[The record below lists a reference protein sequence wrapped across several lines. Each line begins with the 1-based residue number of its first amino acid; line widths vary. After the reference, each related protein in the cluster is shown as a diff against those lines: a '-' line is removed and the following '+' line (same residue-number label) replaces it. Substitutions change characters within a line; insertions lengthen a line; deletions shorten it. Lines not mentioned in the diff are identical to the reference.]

1 MGENRPKWMEADLRR
16 AKITGEKVF
25 ASDYRSDDLGWG
37 EDCAHALV
45 VRATCVTKKFK
56 RLDLTKLSV
65 ENQPSKVITEETI
78 RLANYDTSIGVMP
91 PPRGATW
98 TVTRQIC
105 LADTVPEFLSQPLAI
120 LIYDNFLT
128 FRRAAQEIREDRGI
142 VVYEDVRPQT
152 LPANPTL
159 DEILDD
165 WRTLEV
171 DTSLAR
177 QHYLW
182 SAAPYPAS
190 SQYSNGPLTF
200 NAGAW
205 SRADP
210 TDPVKE
216 SATATAIYAD
226 LALLK
231 PDQLC
236 VETTTYTQQ
245 VDPAFLEP
253 ESGLARFKDG
263 TLTILAG
270 TQSASGERR
279 ALSAFVKP
287 GSDIKK
293 VELWGAD
300 LGGGFGGRDMAPHLF
315 QLAFAAIFAGKP
327 VRLAY
332 DRFEQF
338 QAGLKRHGSAVHSL
352 VSATKDGLLDR
363 ALMHIVFEGGA
374 EINLSNPVMS
384 LGSLHATSFYKF
396 RQASVNGVVTRR
408 AVPVVGSM
416 RGFGIPQVNFNIET
430 AVDKLAVLGLKDDP
444 VAFRRR
450 NILRHDPLPTSAD
463 NVLAGTPLKFHVAN
477 AEVCDLAARHPLWT
491 GRDAARANAA
501 KGGIYRGVG
510 FAGCMQA
517 YGTSADPQYAAVQLE
532 FDGTV
537 TVWSETVDM
546 GQGARQ
552 SLAFVI
558 EAAFHTR
565 AQVQLGTAEPF
576 AAFSALMLQNVQ
588 NVQNVPKK
596 WGDRSSASAS
606 KTAFF
611 HVHVVREALAA
622 LLRFRIL
629 PALRLITGSM
639 LDDDAITAGWGEKGF
654 VVGARTVALSEIAQH
669 LEASGRERMVIAHG
683 YFANGWSQARFVE
696 GTVEH
701 RSFADAIGFA
711 RDFLATPTL
720 VDVFDRVFP
729 DPAGPGKTPVPRSGY
744 AAGAH
749 LIAVEIDPTAGA
761 IRVTD
766 AVAFLDAGEPI
777 IENVLDGQVEGGLQM
792 GIAHALFEDLPRES
806 GQDRYV
812 NFDRYIMPRAS
823 DVSGIRLEQT
833 RIPLPPGGAL
843 NANDAFIRHK
853 GAGEVTMTTVAAAIS
868 NAVAHA
874 LGHHSA
880 DAWPNR
886 LPIRYSDLK
895 IARAP
900 GA

>member
-1 MGENRPKWMEADLRR
+1 M
-16 AKITGEKVF
+16 
-25 ASDYRSDDLGWG
+25 
-37 EDCAHALV
+37 

-56 RLDLTKLSV
+56 RLDLTKLSK

-78 RLANYDTSIGVMP
+78 RIAGYDPKIGVMP
-91 PPRGATW
+91 APKDANW

-120 LIYDNFLT
+120 LIYDDFLT
-128 FRRAAQEIREDRGI
+128 FRRSAQELREDRGI
-142 VVYEDVRPQT
+142 VVYEDVPPEV

-159 DEILDD
+159 DEILGD
-165 WRTLEV
+165 WRNSKADAT
-171 DTSLAR
+171 LAR

-182 SAAPYPAS
+182 STAPYPSS

-200 NAGAW
+200 SGGAW

-210 TDPVKE
+210 TDRVTA
-216 SATATAIYAD
+216 SATAAAIQVE
-226 LALLK
+226 LGQLK
-231 PDQLC
+231 AGQLC

-253 ESGLARFKDG
+253 ESGLARLKDG

-279 ALSAFVKP
+279 ALAALVTANSPVKK
-287 GSDIKK
+287 I
-293 VELWGAD
+293 ELWGAD
-300 LGGGFGGRDMAPHLF
+300 IGGGFGGRDMAPHLF

-352 VSATKDGLLDR
+352 VTATEEGLLDR
-363 ALMHIVFEGGA
+363 ALIHVVFEGGA

-384 LGSLHATSFYKF
+384 LGSLHATSFYRF
-396 RQASVNGVVTRR
+396 RQASVNGIVTRR

-430 AVDKLAVLGLKDDP
+430 AVDKLAVLGLKEDP

-450 NILRHDPLPTSAD
+450 NVLKHARLPAD
-463 NVLAGTPLKFHVAN
+463 ADCDLAGTPLKFHVAN
-477 AEVCDLAARHPLWT
+477 AEVCDLAGKHPLWT
-491 GRDAARANAA
+491 GRAEARDEGAAR
-501 KGGIYRGVG
+501 GVYRGVG

-517 YGTSADPQYAAVQLE
+517 YGTSGDPQFAAVQLE
-532 FDGTV
+532 LDGAV

-552 SLAFVI
+552 SLAAVV

-576 AAFSALMLQNVQ
+576 AAFSALMLQNA
-588 NVQNVPKK
+588 QNVPKK

-622 LLRFRIL
+622 LLRFRVL
-629 PALRLITGSM
+629 PTLRAITGSK
-639 LDDDAITAGWGEKGF
+639 LDDEAIAAAWNEKGF
-654 VVGARTVALSEIAQH
+654 VVDGRTVTLAEIAKQM
-669 LEASGRERMVIAHG
+669 EDTGRERMAIAHG
-683 YFANGWSQARFVE
+683 YFANGWSKARFVE
-696 GTVEH
+696 GPIEH
-701 RSFADAIGFA
+701 QTFADAIGFA
-711 RDFLATPTL
+711 RDPLAAPTL
-720 VDVFDRVFP
+720 LDVYERVFP
-729 DPAGPGKTPVPRSGY
+729 DPTGPGKSPVPRSGY

-749 LIAVEIDPTAGA
+749 LIAVEVDPKAGR
-761 IRVTD
+761 IVVTD
-766 AVAFLDAGEPI
+766 VVAFLDAGEPI
-777 IENVLDGQVEGGLQM
+777 IEAVLAGQVEGGLQM
-792 GIAHALFEDLPRES
+792 GIAHALFEELPRES

-812 NFDRYIMPRAS
+812 NFDRYIMPRSS
-823 DVSGIRLEQT
+823 DVSGIKLEQHCVA
-833 RIPLPPGGAL
+833 LPIGGAL
-843 NANDAFIRHK
+843 NADDAHIRHK

-868 NAVAHA
+868 NAIAHA
-874 LGHHSA
+874 LGHHSS

-886 LPIRYSDLK
+886 LPIKFADLK
-895 IARAP
+895 IVGGL